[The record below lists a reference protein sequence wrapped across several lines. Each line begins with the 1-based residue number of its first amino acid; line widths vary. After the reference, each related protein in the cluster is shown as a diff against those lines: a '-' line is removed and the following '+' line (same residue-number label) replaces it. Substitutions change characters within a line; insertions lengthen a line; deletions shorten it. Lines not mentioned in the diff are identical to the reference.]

1 MLEECLMAIN
11 EKAIPT
17 KEMSRHDW
25 LLARTKGI
33 GGSDAGIILGLNK
46 YRTAFELWL
55 EKTGQVEPVEI
66 NNEAIYWGNEM
77 ENVVAKEFEKRTE
90 KRVRRTNFMYSH
102 PDYPFI
108 TANIDRM
115 VVGESAILEC
125 KTASAYLAKEW
136 EADEIPAT
144 YLVQVQHY
152 LGVTGKEKGYIAV
165 LVGGNKFIWKEIE
178 RDEELIHMIFE
189 AEKHFWEYHVQQ
201 GNPPELDGS
210 SAAEQYLKEKYDKAE
225 KDKEIILPADYRS
238 LLEQYEKIKSDEK
251 LVKTAKTE
259 IENKIKAELKDAETG
274 IVDSYIV
281 SWKNQVQNR
290 VDTKT
295 LKEKYPDVY
304 KNVLKPSSFRKFA
317 VKEAK

>member
-1 MLEECLMAIN
+1 MAIN
-11 EKAIPT
+11 QNAIPT
-17 KEMSRHDW
+17 KEMSRFEW
-25 LLARTKGI
+25 LQERAKGI

-66 NNEAIYWGNEM
+66 DNEAIYWGNEM
-77 ENVVAKEFEKRTE
+77 ENVVAKEFEKRTG
-90 KRVRRTNFMYSH
+90 KKVRRTNFMYSH

-108 TANIDRM
+108 KANVDRL
-115 VVGESAILEC
+115 VVGESAVLEC

-136 EADEIPAT
+136 EADEVPAT
-144 YLVQVQHY
+144 YLVQLQHY

-165 LVGGNKFIWKEIE
+165 LIGGNRFIWKEVE
-178 RDEELIHMIFE
+178 RDEELISMIFE

-201 GNPPELDGS
+201 FNAPELDGS

-225 KDKEIILPADYRS
+225 ANKEIVLPGECKD
-238 LLEQYEKIKSDEK
+238 LLTRYEQVKNDEK

-274 IVDSYIV
+274 VTDSFLV
-281 SWKNQVQNR
+281 SWKNQIQNR
-290 VDTKT
+290 VDTKA
-295 LKEKYPDVY
+295 LKEKFPDIY
-304 KNVLKPSSFRKFA
+304 KQVIKETSFRKFA
-317 VKEAK
+317 VKEIN

>member
-1 MLEECLMAIN
+1 MAIN
-11 EKAIPT
+11 ENAIPT

-55 EKTGQVEPVEI
+55 EKTGQVEPAEI
-66 NNEAIYWGNEM
+66 SNEAIYWGNEM

-90 KRVRRTNFMYSH
+90 KKVRRSNYMYSH
-102 PDYPFI
+102 PDYPYI
-108 TANIDRM
+108 MANLDRM

-178 RDEELIHMIFE
+178 RDEELINMIFE

>member
-1 MLEECLMAIN
+1 MAIN
-11 EKAIPT
+11 ENAIPT
-17 KEMSRHDW
+17 KEMSRHEW

-55 EKTGQVEPVEI
+55 EKTGQVEPIEI
-66 NNEAIYWGNEM
+66 SNEAIYWGNEM
-77 ENVVAKEFEKRTE
+77 ENVVAKEFVKRTE
-90 KRVRRTNFMYSH
+90 KKVRRTNFMYSH
-102 PDYPFI
+102 PDYPFLK
-108 TANIDRM
+108 ANVDRM

-125 KTASAYLAKEW
+125 KTASAYLSKEW

-178 RDEELIHMIFE
+178 RDEELIQMIFE
-189 AEKHFWEYHVQQ
+189 AEKHFWEYNVQQ

-225 KDKEIILPADYRS
+225 KDKEIILPTDYKS

-259 IENKIKAELKDAETG
+259 IENKIKAELKDAEIG
-274 IVDSYIV
+274 IVDSFIV

>member
-1 MLEECLMAIN
+1 MAIN
-11 EKAIPT
+11 ENAIPT

-55 EKTGQVEPVEI
+55 EKTGQVVPAEI
-66 NNEAIYWGNEM
+66 SNEAIYWGNEM

-90 KRVRRTNFMYSH
+90 KKVRRSNYMYSH
-102 PDYPFI
+102 PDYPYI
-108 TANIDRM
+108 MANLDRM

-189 AEKHFWEYHVQQ
+189 AERHFWEHHVQQ

-225 KDKEIILPADYRS
+225 KDKEIILPADYKS